1 MNIDHF
7 ISGIIGL
14 FTGAVASLIAPWI
27 NWHIEKKKNERMEKE
42 KLIEN
47 LRLYVLRKNPKDIEF
62 INSIDYIRIRPYL
75 SNKFVEELENS
86 NETVIIMGG
95 ATRSNYQ
102 SELLEQIDRIEEEW
116 NVKISKKN
124 IVNKKYNT
132 NTSEIKITFK
142 H

>member
-14 FTGAVASLIAPWI
+14 FTGAVGSLIAPWI
-27 NWHIEKKKNERMEKE
+27 NWRIEKKKNERMEKE

-47 LRLYVLRKNPKDIEF
+47 LRLYVLRKDPKDIEF

-86 NETVIIMGG
+86 NETVILMG
-95 ATRSNYQ
+95 ATRSKYQ
-102 SELLEQIDRIEEEW
+102 SELLEQIDRIDEERK
-116 NVKISKKN
+116 VKISKKN

-132 NTSEIKITFK
+132 NSGKIKITFK